1 MNTEKAWRVLLVDDQ
16 PDLVEGFRQL
26 LELEGFEV
34 EIHTSV
40 ITLPLTVRRIDPDVI
55 LLDLSLPALSGSAL
69 LQHGAHKLLRTSA
82 PIILFSGRG
91 ATELSRM
98 TEELGADGFLSKV
111 DDLNDAIR
119 RIRMWC
125 MNRRALRSL
134 REQEGGNDATRT
146 TLALAR

>member
-1 MNTEKAWRVLLVDDQ
+1 MNTQSAGRVLLVDDQ
-16 PDLVEGFRQL
+16 PDLIEGFRQL

-69 LQHGAHKLLRTSA
+69 LQHGAHKLLRTTA
-82 PIILFSGRG
+82 PIILFSGRA

-98 TEELGADGFLSKV
+98 TEELGADGFLSKA

-119 RIRMWC
+119 RIRMWA
-125 MNRRALRSL
+125 MNRRVLRALR
-134 REQEGGNDATRT
+134 EGENDATRT
-146 TLALAR
+146 SSAAAR

>member
-1 MNTEKAWRVLLVDDQ
+1 MNTENAWRVLLVDDQ
-16 PDLVEGFRQL
+16 PDLIEGFRQL

-34 EIHTSV
+34 DIHTSV

-69 LQHGAHKLLRTSA
+69 LQHGAHKLLRTKA
-82 PIILFSGRG
+82 PVILFSGRS

-98 TEELGADGFLSKV
+98 TEELGADGYLCKT

-119 RIRMWC
+119 RIRMWA
-125 MNRRALRSL
+125 MNYRVLRTL
-134 REQEGGNDATRT
+134 REGENDATRP
-146 TLALAR
+146 ALATAH

>member
-1 MNTEKAWRVLLVDDQ
+1 MNTTNSGRVLLVDDQ

-26 LELEGFEV
+26 LEVEGFEV
-34 EIHTSV
+34 TLQTSV

-69 LQHGAHKLLRTSA
+69 LQHGAHKLLRTKA

-91 ATELSRM
+91 PGELSRM
-98 TEELGADGFLSKV
+98 TEELGADGFLSKG

-125 MNRRALRSL
+125 MNRRALRAL
-134 REQEGGNDATRT
+134 REGENDATRT
-146 TLALAR
+146 ALAAAH

>member
-1 MNTEKAWRVLLVDDQ
+1 VLLVDDQ
-16 PDLVEGFRQL
+16 PDLIEGFRQL

-69 LQHGAHKLLRTSA
+69 LQHGAHKLLRTTA
-82 PIILFSGRG
+82 PIILFSGRA

-98 TEELGADGFLSKV
+98 TEELGADGFLSKA

-119 RIRMWC
+119 RIRMWA
-125 MNRRALRSL
+125 MNRRVLRALR
-134 REQEGGNDATRT
+134 EGENDATRT
-146 TLALAR
+146 SSAAAR